1 LRKRSSHWR
10 GQGLNAFSL
19 ARCVGFAAAP
29 LLICFVFGFSLPANL
44 LAQAGSAQE
53 KADAAVRA
61 QMHNVKYRFTDNIAV
76 QIHWLTGALVPVGNN
91 ELPIFDD
98 KNSFRLRID
107 SGEIAI
113 SPADLANLLNSY
125 VFARPNSPLS
135 GISVAVA
142 NGRLKL
148 KGELHDKGDI
158 PFESEGV
165 LTPTPDGRL
174 RLHSDKVKALH
185 VPVKGL
191 MDAFGIGVSDFIK
204 SGKVPGVQSEKNDLI
219 LDLEQILPPP
229 HIEGKV
235 TTVRVEGNSV
245 LQIFGGAGTAPPK
258 LQNASYMSYRGNRLR
273 FGRLTMDDADMVLY
287 DLDPADPL
295 DFFLDHYKEQVAAGY
310 SKITTNDQLRIYV
323 KDFAK
328 LKSQPKSPAKTKE
341 N

>member
-1 LRKRSSHWR
+1 MRRAH
-10 GQGLNAFSL
+10 GLNAFSL
-19 ARCVGFAAAP
+19 AQCVGFAVVP
-29 LLICFVFGFSLPANL
+29 LFICIAFGFSLPGNL

-53 KADAAVRA
+53 KVDAAVRA
-61 QMHNVKYRFTDNIAV
+61 QMHNVKYRFTDNVAV
-76 QIHWLTGALVPVGNN
+76 QINWLTGALVPAGNN

-113 SPADLANLLNSY
+113 STADLANLLNSY
-125 VFARPNSPLS
+125 VFAQPNSPLS
-135 GISVAVA
+135 GISVAIL

-148 KGELHDKGDI
+148 KGKLREKGDI
-158 PFESEGV
+158 PFETEGA

-174 RLHSDKVKALH
+174 RLRSEKIKALH
-185 VPVKGL
+185 VPVQGL
-191 MDAFGIGVSDFIK
+191 MDAFGIGISDFIK
-204 SGKVPGVQSEKNDLI
+204 SGKVPGVQSEENDLI

-235 TTVRVEGNSV
+235 TAVRVDGNSV
-245 LQIFGGAGTAPPK
+245 IQSFGDAGTKPAK
-258 LQNASYMSYRGNRLR
+258 LQKANYMSYRGNRLR

-295 DFFLDHYKEQVAAGY
+295 DFYLDHYKEQVAAGY
-310 SKITTNDQLRIYV
+310 SKITASYQLRIYV

-328 LKSQPKSPAKTKE
+328 LKNQPKSSPKTKG

>member
-1 LRKRSSHWR
+1 LRRAH
-10 GQGLNAFSL
+10 GLNAFSL
-19 ARCVGFAAAP
+19 AQCVGFAVVP
-29 LLICFVFGFSLPANL
+29 LFICIAFGFSLPGNL

-53 KADAAVRA
+53 KVDAAVRA
-61 QMHNVKYRFTDNIAV
+61 QMHNVKYRFTDNVAV
-76 QIHWLTGALVPVGNN
+76 QINWLTGALVPAGNN

-113 SPADLANLLNSY
+113 STADLSNLLNSY
-125 VFARPNSPLS
+125 VFAQPNSPLS
-135 GISVAVA
+135 GISVAIL

-148 KGELHDKGDI
+148 KGKLRDKGDI
-158 PFESEGV
+158 PFETEGA

-174 RLHSDKVKALH
+174 RLRSEKIKALH
-185 VPVKGL
+185 VPVQGL
-191 MDAFGIGVSDFIK
+191 MDTFGIGISDFIK
-204 SGKVPGVQSEKNDLI
+204 SGKVPGVQSEENDLI

-235 TTVRVEGNSV
+235 TAVRVDGNSV
-245 LQIFGGAGTAPPK
+245 IQSFGDAGTKPAK
-258 LQNASYMSYRGNRLR
+258 LQKANYMSYRGNRLR

-295 DFFLDHYKEQVAAGY
+295 DFYLDHYKEQVAAGY
-310 SKITTNDQLRIYV
+310 SKITASYQLRIYV

-328 LKSQPKSPAKTKE
+328 LKNQPKSSSKTKG